1 MGTVRCVKS
10 DFSKYTF
17 LWNLSVDREIIYT
30 RRGYSCWCEAVFA
43 DRESEDT
50 FGRGL
55 KWKDDHE
62 KCGANSQDSYDEFLN
77 KFIES
82 DEEED
87 SGICYIWRQRFQ
99 LGSLN
104 LIIVSCVTKVELHM
118 PVVTAHSSYMYWG
131 TLQRREARR
140 EGREL
145 RGELPVGGGSSGEV
159 EDSGRV

>member
-1 MGTVRCVKS
+1 M
-10 DFSKYTF
+10 
-17 LWNLSVDREIIYT
+17 NVDLEINYT
-30 RRGYSCWCEAVFA
+30 RRGYSCHRDAVFA

-50 FGRGL
+50 SGRGL
-55 KWKDDHE
+55 KWKEDHE
-62 KCGANSQDSYDEFLN
+62 RCGANSQDSYDEFLN
-77 KFIES
+77 NFIES

-104 LIIVSCVTKVELHM
+104 LIIVSCVTKAELHM

-131 TLQRREARR
+131 TLQRREVRQ

-145 RGELPVGGGSSGEV
+145 RGEREREDCSRWRTVVVCKERKG
-159 EDSGRV
+159 EDSSALWLWQH